1 MTQLRPSVARLFH
14 MAILVCA
21 QDRTVQYDR
30 FKHNIHITPCIMIH
44 VMYGLRPASVGHHAY
59 KDCATRDVRWRASR
73 FCIAQRKRAAI
84 ARPRDCPRSSARPRG
99 EGGGGGKRV
108 VVSTTGAAAARAC
121 DSGGSFKLLTH
132 VDAHTHIHTSCI
144 L

>member
-99 EGGGGGKRV
+99 EGGGGKRV

-132 VDAHTHIHTSCI
+132 VDAHTHTHTSCI